1 MAVDVRRVSGPGL
14 SRIGPKEGGSEPG
27 PLATPGE
34 PSSLAPQTSW
44 WEAPVP
50 GDERRTMLRFKS
62 GTLQYVGRCP
72 KCRAGGVLYWRK
84 RSRNFRCSYCKEVV
98 PDEDLAFRPEEGR
111 AAVEA
116 AWEALRR
123 ASARLAAGDQ
133 AGVRVSVADVEGC
146 LQRVE
151 AVVARRGLGPMAA
164 CRAASGR
171 EPGPPAEAS
180 GKEGSRRA
188 REYMDSE
195 EGQAWLKRMKG
206 LLEGAG
212 SSARGRRRRGTSSGR
227 TRSGPTSGPR

>member
-34 PSSLAPQTSW
+34 PSSLAPQTLW

-84 RSRNFRCSYCKEVV
+84 RSRNFRCSYCEEIVR
-98 PDEDLAFRPEEGR
+98 DEDLAFRPEEGR

-123 ASARLAAGDQ
+123 GSARLAAGD
-133 AGVRVSVADVEGC
+133 EGGG
-146 LQRVE
+146 
-151 AVVARRGLGPMAA
+151 ARL
-164 CRAASGR
+164 
-171 EPGPPAEAS
+171 
-180 GKEGSRRA
+180 
-188 REYMDSE
+188 
-195 EGQAWLKRMKG
+195 
-206 LLEGAG
+206 
-212 SSARGRRRRGTSSGR
+212 GRRRGGVPAARGGGR
-227 TRSGPTSGPR
+227 GPPGPGADGGVPCGVGPGAGAAGGGEREGGLAPRPGVHGFRRGAGLAEAE

>member
-34 PSSLAPQTSW
+34 PSSLAPQTLW

-84 RSRNFRCSYCKEVV
+84 RSRNFRCSYCTEVV
-98 PDEDLAFRPEEGR
+98 QDEDLAFRPEEGR

-164 CRAASGR
+164 CR
-171 EPGPPAEAS
+171 
-180 GKEGSRRA
+180 SR
-188 REYMDSE
+188 
-195 EGQAWLKRMKG
+195 GFG
-206 LLEGAG
+206 
-212 SSARGRRRRGTSSGR
+212 GRRRAVGR
-227 TRSGPTSGPR
+227 ASASREDGSAPASIRPESEWFRPGSEWNPPCPAPFRPRQERA